1 MSDFKVEIPKGSI
14 NIDGDSLKFEI
25 HGDKEYGLDKTIV
38 NGIRRTLLASLP
50 SVAFRT
56 SGETPDLKMEKNNTS
71 LHNEYLLHRVAMIP
85 LYIDSKKWKKELL
98 FKLHVKNDVNMV
110 RSVTAEDFEIYN
122 LKKSVLAKCT
132 EEEDFSILDKLDI
145 SNYDLEKPLPK
156 AEKEK
161 TFRPFKIDTFTEYC
175 LITELPSNQ
184 SKENIPEI
192 ELYGSPS
199 VSTCNEDVRWQPV
212 SCSTYSFKE
221 DEELFKKIYTEK
233 MIVHNIQQEKESEFV
248 KELRIAEGERYFH
261 RDMNNQPYWYNF
273 RIDSQNYFPPN
284 KSDKGD
290 GLLVQACDLLIKTF
304 DGLKNEFE
312 NILKPDTESIME
324 FKKLSSDN
332 DLVYKIIMTGGDDTI
347 GSVLQSHI
355 SNKLIGEDSI
365 ISLCGYKKLHP
376 LEEIITFTISLNTN
390 NNIVKMDNIQK
401 KNAIIQEMIKGCNEV
416 SLIYQK
422 INEECK
428 KV

>member
-1 MSDFKVEIPKGSI
+1 
-14 NIDGDSLKFEI
+14 
-25 HGDKEYGLDKTIV
+25 
-38 NGIRRTLLASLP
+38 
-50 SVAFRT
+50 
-56 SGETPDLKMEKNNTS
+56 
-71 LHNEYLLHRVAMIP
+71 MI
-85 LYIDSKKWKKELL
+85 
-98 FKLHVKNDVNMV
+98 
-110 RSVTAEDFEIYN
+110 
-122 LKKSVLAKCT
+122 
-132 EEEDFSILDKLDI
+132 
-145 SNYDLEKPLPK
+145 
-156 AEKEK
+156 
-161 TFRPFKIDTFTEYC
+161 
-175 LITELPSNQ
+175 
-184 SKENIPEI
+184 
-192 ELYGSPS
+192 
-199 VSTCNEDVRWQPV
+199 
-212 SCSTYSFKE
+212 
-221 DEELFKKIYTEK
+221 
-233 MIVHNIQQEKESEFV
+233 HNIQQEKESEFV
-248 KELRIAEGERYFH
+248 KELHIAEGERYFH

-273 RIDSQNYFPPN
+273 RIDSQNYYPPN

-428 KV
+428 KI